1 MKKVVIILL
10 LSALWFKVQAANFDK
25 NPLPVLLQP
34 YLSVWDNNNLPE
46 KYIIEW
52 PAAVNLKK
60 FTYAELVWQRT
71 PVERIWVS
79 GKSVSQEVKNA
90 VAISKYRDEALEVMG
105 DDGWELVSTVIRN
118 IDYGFEIMFYFKKS
132 IN

>member
-1 MKKVVIILL
+1 MKKVVVALL

-25 NPLPVLLQP
+25 NSLPVLLQP
-34 YLSVWDNNNLPE
+34 YLSVWENNDLPR

-52 PAAVNLKK
+52 PDTVNLKK

-90 VAISKYRDEALEVMG
+90 VAMAKYRDEALEVMG

-132 IN
+132 NN